1 MNLHYVKELHQL
13 NWVEMRSLIITIKKH
28 LFDYAVEDEIT
39 HNTVYVTL
47 STVIAT
53 EESIYSDIEG

>member
-1 MNLHYVKELHQL
+1 
-13 NWVEMRSLIITIKKH
+13 MRSLIITIKKH